1 MMPLPSSP
9 AAALAGLDARPA
21 FAKAGRMSLAR
32 APLLNVVEMIFEPLV
47 LVLSLWAVAA
57 EIEGM
62 LRPQYMILALVVFAL
77 TFPNEAR
84 LSYTRGRAIVDIV
97 SGWFATA
104 GLLAAFGYVSG
115 YLDYFDRHVL
125 LTWAWLAPWCQ
136 LGGHFALR
144 LALPGL
150 RALQGAP
157 RRVLFAGMNTHGME
171 FARRLREDVYCN
183 VRIVGFV
190 DDRVDERLRE
200 LREFAILGRL
210 EELPQLVKRQRI
222 DLVYLALPMCS
233 TPRLREMLD
242 ALRDTTASVYF
253 VPDPFVTD
261 LIQGS
266 VDSVSGMPVL
276 GVCDSPFTG
285 AGGLLKRAADIV
297 LSLLILAAIAPLLA
311 AIALAVRL
319 GSPGPVIF
327 RQRRYGLD
335 GEEIIVYK
343 FRSMR
348 VTEDGAVIRQA
359 ARDDER
365 ITPIGAFLRRS
376 SLDELPQFVNVLQ
389 GRMSI
394 VGPRPHAV
402 AHNELYR
409 KLIKGYMQRHKV
421 KPGITGWAQVNGL
434 RGETATLERMQAR
447 IERDLDYLRNWSLRL
462 DLYIIAKTV
471 WVVLKGENAH

>member
-1 MMPLPSSP
+1 MIRLQPTP
-9 AAALAGLDARPA
+9 ATALAGLHARPA
-21 FAKAGRMSLAR
+21 FAKAGRMSVAR
-32 APLLNVVEMIFEPLV
+32 APLLNVVEMILEPLI
-47 LVLSLWAVAA
+47 LVASLWAVAYVL
-57 EIEGM
+57 EGR

-84 LSYTRGRAIVDIV
+84 LSYPRGRAVVEIVT
-97 SGWFATA
+97 GWLATA
-104 GLLAAFGYVSG
+104 GLLAAFGHVSG

-125 LTWAWLAPWCQ
+125 LTWAWVAPWCQ

-144 LALPGL
+144 LALPQL

-157 RRVLFAGMNTHGME
+157 RRVLFAGMNPHGME
-171 FARRLREDVYCN
+171 FARRLQQDVYCN

-190 DDRVDERLRE
+190 DDRVDERLPKR
-200 LREFAILGRL
+200 RDYAVLGRL
-210 EELPQLVKRQRI
+210 EELPQLVKRARI
-222 DLVYLALPMCS
+222 DLVYLAVPMCS
-233 TPRLREMLD
+233 TPRLRAMLD

-276 GVCDSPFTG
+276 GVCDSPFSG
-285 AGGLLKRAADIV
+285 SSGLLKRASDIV
-297 LSLLILAAIAPLLA
+297 LSLVILVAIAPLFA
-311 AIALAVRL
+311 AIALAVKL

-348 VTEDGAVIRQA
+348 VAEDGDVIRQA
-359 ARDDER
+359 TRGDDR
-365 ITPIGAFLRRS
+365 ITPIGAFLRRT
-376 SLDELPQFVNVLQ
+376 SLDELPQLVNVLQ

-421 KPGITGWAQVNGL
+421 RPGLTGWAQVNGL

-447 IERDLDYLRNWSLRL
+447 IEHDLEYLRNWSLRL